1 MAIDAFSKMASLY
14 SLNIGYLKPS
24 WAESLDLGSILGLG
38 EKSGRAS
45 DMDNEARLDP
55 YISTSRISAE
65 QIKWASAPRSS
76 MEAVTPLA
84 FSAAVGEVVDVLR
97 QQEGQ
102 ASEPADAAKW
112 RQALRL
118 LSEFKANHDL
128 AWQQAG
134 ALRQG

>member
-1 MAIDAFSKMASLY
+1 
-14 SLNIGYLKPS
+14 
-24 WAESLDLGSILGLG
+24 
-38 EKSGRAS
+38 
-45 DMDNEARLDP
+45 MDNEARLDP

-102 ASEPADAAKW
+102 ASEPADAAKL

>member
-1 MAIDAFSKMASLY
+1 
-14 SLNIGYLKPS
+14 
-24 WAESLDLGSILGLG
+24 
-38 EKSGRAS
+38 
-45 DMDNEARLDP
+45 MDNEARLDP

-76 MEAVTPLA
+76 MDPVTPLA

-97 QQEGQ
+97 QQDGQ
-102 ASEPADAAKW
+102 ASEPADAAKL

>member
-1 MAIDAFSKMASLY
+1 
-14 SLNIGYLKPS
+14 
-24 WAESLDLGSILGLG
+24 
-38 EKSGRAS
+38 
-45 DMDNEARLDP
+45 
-55 YISTSRISAE
+55 
-65 QIKWASAPRSS
+65 
-76 MEAVTPLA
+76 
-84 FSAAVGEVVDVLR
+84 VGEVVDVLR

-102 ASEPADAAKW
+102 ASEPADAAKL